1 MTKQRIHQIYGWVLT
16 SGLWVA
22 GALLIYGCV
31 SIYRLGDRPFSP
43 ETVAVAFS
51 KICVPVYICL
61 GLIFG
66 GWLLQ
71 LCLPLEK
78 KKSVTPQPPIQLA
91 RLRAK
96 LDLEKVTDTDLR
108 QQILALRKKRLTHS
122 AVTCGL
128 LVVFGGIF
136 LAYGLNPANFH
147 QSEINRSMAMAMLL
161 FFPCLAVPFGY
172 GCFAAYYGLKLTRQE
187 IELSRQALKEGS
199 IEPAPKKESWLLWV
213 RLGLLCLGLFL
224 LIYGFFAGG
233 TADVLTKAINICTE
247 CVGLG

>member
-1 MTKQRIHQIYGWVLT
+1 
-16 SGLWVA
+16 
-22 GALLIYGCV
+22 
-31 SIYRLGDRPFSP
+31 
-43 ETVAVAFS
+43 
-51 KICVPVYICL
+51 
-61 GLIFG
+61 
-66 GWLLQ
+66 
-71 LCLPLEK
+71 
-78 KKSVTPQPPIQLA
+78 
-91 RLRAK
+91 
-96 LDLEKVTDTDLR
+96 
-108 QQILALRKKRLTHS
+108 
-122 AVTCGL
+122 
-128 LVVFGGIF
+128 
-136 LAYGLNPANFH
+136 
-147 QSEINRSMAMAMLL
+147 MAMAMLL